1 MRLSGSIC
9 HAQSCISR
17 RRAAGTGGPPGRA
30 GRRLGQASG
39 YPAQATSVGAVA
51 SGEKSPGFRQREANE
66 LRGNRVL
73 ADFRGAQHAVE
84 QQIEVVS
91 HFLSTLSRPDVQRL
105 GGTLRLL

>member
-17 RRAAGTGGPPGRA
+17 GEAAGTGRPPGRA
-30 GRRLGQASG
+30 GKRDGQASG
-39 YPAQATSVGAVA
+39 YPAQAASIGADI
-51 SGEKSPGFRQREANE
+51 SGEKSPGFTQRGANE

-91 HFLSTLSRPDVQRL
+91 HFLSTLSRPDVQGL